1 MSKRPADQRA
11 PTQGQT
17 DLFGAIPAQAPQTK
31 ARGPPR
37 AHPPFAQRRFAAT
50 PSLTGG
56 GASAASANALLNV
69 RQAAARL
76 GLSKSTLDKMRC
88 AGKGPRF
95 IKSTDRAVRYDP
107 ADLDAWIANR
117 RRTSTS
123 QD

>member
-1 MSKRPADQRA
+1 MKKQPAGQRA
-11 PTQGQT
+11 PDQGQT
-17 DLFGAIPAQAPQTK
+17 DLFGAVTAQAQQTRSRPPSCAPPHFAQSPSRRAPASAK
-31 ARGPPR
+31 TDPPR
-37 AHPPFAQRRFAAT
+37 
-50 PSLTGG
+50 SL
-56 GASAASANALLNV
+56 ANGLLNV

-123 QD
+123 HD